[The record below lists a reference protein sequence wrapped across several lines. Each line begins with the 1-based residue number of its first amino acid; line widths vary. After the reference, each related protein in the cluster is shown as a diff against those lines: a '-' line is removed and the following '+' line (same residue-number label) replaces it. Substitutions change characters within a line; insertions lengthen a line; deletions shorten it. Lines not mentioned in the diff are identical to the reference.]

1 MNSYKGVTLI
11 EMMIVIAIA
20 AILLAV
26 AAPSFRTMVVRSNID
41 SLVDDFTT
49 AVITARTEAASRGR
63 EVMVCADDAC
73 TGTTWSDGW
82 FVMTTDADG
91 VLEQIA
97 AFDNSSEYPIALKKY
112 EGAMESATT
121 SIVFTAQGFNKEQS
135 RYVFTACEPNTTTP
149 QIMRGVTVELSGRA
163 YQTDRNG
170 TLKEARFDKG
180 DGNVETKDL
189 GCS

>member
-26 AAPSFRTMVVRSNID
+26 AAPSFRSMVIRSNID
-41 SLVDDFTT
+41 SLVDDFAT

-73 TGTTWSDGW
+73 RGTTWSDGW

-91 VLEQIA
+91 DLEQIA

-112 EGAMESATT
+112 EGATESATT
-121 SIVFTAQGFNKEQS
+121 SIVFTAQGYNKEQS
-135 RYVFTACEPNTTTP
+135 RYVFTACEPNTP
-149 QIMRGVTVELSGRA
+149 VKIMRGVTVELSGRA